1 MKSTV
6 LIKNVLNNGQRSN
19 ILIENNCF
27 KVIEL
32 ACSCSSLANMD
43 ADKVIDGSAMAIVP
57 SFFNT
62 HTHAA
67 MTLLRGY
74 AEGHDLF
81 EWLSEYIWPFED
93 KMTGEDIRY
102 GSELAAKEMIQTG
115 TTFFNDMYFDV
126 EKTIDVVDR
135 FGMRA
140 AIGITVMD
148 NHSQAVTDQ
157 KVEFLKQWK
166 DPTGGR
172 IQLLMAPHAIYTVN
186 AERLKWSSALARENG
201 MRIHIH
207 VSETKQEVE
216 DCMKAHG
223 TTPVRYLES
232 LGVLGPDVIAAHCV
246 YVDQEEWDILAK
258 HGVTVSHCPCSN
270 MKLGSGRFP
279 YELALKSGCN
289 ITLGTDGASSN
300 DSLSMIQ
307 EMKFAA
313 LFAKSS
319 GNATILPSA
328 EIMEW
333 ATVNGARAFGY
344 DAGIISEGK
353 LADAILLDMNDIHM
367 QPCHSLISNLVYAA
381 DSASIKH
388 VICNGKIIK

>member
-1 MKSTV
+1 MI
-6 LIKNVLNNGQRSN
+6 LIKNVLNDGKRCN
-19 ILIENNCF
+19 ILIEDNYF
-27 KVIEL
+27 KAIEP
-32 ACSCSSLANMD
+32 ASSCSSLPGID
-43 ADKVIDGSAMAIVP
+43 AEEVIDGTNMAIVP

-81 EWLSEYIWPFED
+81 EWLSQYIWPYEA

-102 GSELAAKEMIQTG
+102 GSEMATKEMIQTG
-115 TTFFNDMYFDV
+115 TTFFNDMYFDI
-126 EKTIDVVDR
+126 EKTIDVIDKS
-135 FGMRA
+135 GMRA

-172 IQLLMAPHAIYTVN
+172 IQLVMAPHAIYTVN
-186 AERLKWSSALARENG
+186 TERLKWCSKLARENG
-201 MRIHIH
+201 LRIHIH

-216 DCMKAHG
+216 DCVKAHG
-223 TTPVRYLES
+223 MTPVRYLDS
-232 LGVLGPDVIAAHCV
+232 IGLLGPDVLAAHCV
-246 YVDQEEWDILAK
+246 CVDEQEWDILAK
-258 HGVTVSHCPCSN
+258 RGVTVSHCPCSN

-279 YELALKSGCN
+279 YELAIRSGCN

-313 LFAKSS
+313 LFAKST
-319 GNATILPSA
+319 GNATILPSNQVF
-328 EIMEW
+328 EW
-333 ATVNGARAFGY
+333 ATASGARAFGY
-344 DAGIISEGK
+344 DAGVIAEGK
-353 LADAILLDMNDIHM
+353 LADAILLDMDDIHM
-367 QPCHSLISNLVYAA
+367 QPCHSLVSNLVYAA

-388 VICNGKIIK
+388 VICNGKILK